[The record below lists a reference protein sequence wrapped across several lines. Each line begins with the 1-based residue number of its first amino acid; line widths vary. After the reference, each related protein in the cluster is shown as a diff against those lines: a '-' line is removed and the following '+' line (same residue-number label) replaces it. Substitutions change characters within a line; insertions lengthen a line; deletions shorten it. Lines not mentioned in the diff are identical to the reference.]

1 VICLNRIYLLD
12 DNTGSSASIY
22 FHTKTLA
29 ILAKMPRQFPRPRLI
44 IRSSAIHAAG
54 CYTLDPIPSGLRVTE
69 YGGPRISKRIADR
82 RYADRPVTYLFGIDG
97 YPEVIDG
104 FSAAMFLNH
113 SCAPN
118 CETITIGD
126 RVFIKATRDI
136 APGEELVYEY
146 NLYDSDED
154 EDATCY
160 CGATVC
166 RGTMFSDDEVERQ
179 KKRMAR
185 KAARKT
191 AR

>member
-1 VICLNRIYLLD
+1 
-12 DNTGSSASIY
+12 
-22 FHTKTLA
+22 
-29 ILAKMPRQFPRPRLI
+29 MPRRFPNPRLI

-54 CYTLDPIPSGLRVTE
+54 CYTLDPISCGVRVTE
-69 YGGPRISKRIADR
+69 YTGPRISKRVADR

-104 FSAAMFLNH
+104 FNAAMFLNH

-118 CETITIGD
+118 CETITVGN
-126 RVFIKATRDI
+126 RVYIRATRDI
-136 APGEELVYEY
+136 KPGEELLYEY

-160 CGATVC
+160 CGAKQC
-166 RGTMFSDDEVERQ
+166 RGTMFSDEEVERQ

-185 KAARKT
+185 KKVATKKV
-191 AR
+191 